1 MGVQDPPAVSI
12 MRDREADRATKVITT
27 AVGGSDTMTQPMHH
41 RKEMFEDEQKLTPA
55 SSSLDSGLEDL
66 NCCLKAATYSLNF
79 DIAEIWHLP
88 REGSMQTTEK
98 TEAIEI
104 KALGSKS
111 TSTVTTAAEV
121 EPGLLEPVCVHVYKM
136 NANVEMYRAR
146 RAGLWNRGYENS
158 KASRDHILSPGVRN
172 E

>member
-1 MGVQDPPAVSI
+1 MHG
-12 MRDREADRATKVITT
+12 READRATKLIT
-27 AVGGSDTMTQPMHH
+27 AAAEGKVGKRSNTMTQPVHH
-41 RKEMFEDEQKLTPA
+41 GKGIFEDEQKSPLA

-88 REGSMQTTEK
+88 REGSMQTAEK
-98 TEAIEI
+98 TEAKGIQ
-104 KALGSKS
+104 ALESKS
-111 TSTVTTAAEV
+111 TSAVTAAEV
-121 EPGLLEPVCVHVYKM
+121 GLGLLEPVCVHVYKM
-136 NANVEMYRAR
+136 NANVDMYRAR

-158 KASRDHILSPGVRN
+158 KASRDHIFSPGVRN